1 MNVAL
6 IENLNEHSYKMG
18 WKEVSERYERF
29 LRDLQRI
36 FHKRAWLHLDY
47 QLNELQTFRSVRI
60 ELRFRDR
67 PLMKRGKLPEACM
80 TCNSIDACSR

>member
-47 QLNELQTFRSVRI
+47 QLIELQTFRSVRI
-60 ELRFRDR
+60 ELRIHLKVQRQTAHEE
-67 PLMKRGKLPEACM
+67 GKVAGGVYDL
-80 TCNSIDACSR
+80 